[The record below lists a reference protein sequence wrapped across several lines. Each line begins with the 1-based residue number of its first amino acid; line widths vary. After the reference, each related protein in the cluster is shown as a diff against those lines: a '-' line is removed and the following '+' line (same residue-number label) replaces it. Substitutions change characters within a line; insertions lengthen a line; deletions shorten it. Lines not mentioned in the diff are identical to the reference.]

1 MFSQERGCS
10 LIDLA
15 PPGGFVGLQEPPLLS
30 MCATAPSG
38 HGKGTSAAFARP
50 TKNKENTNAITS
62 MRAMFLIFGAK
73 KPYGVHWLTMD
84 DVKRWLAVSPRE
96 QNLVGYD
103 RPVRLR
109 IIQARRIV
117 GRARRSRPLLDQAWD
132 NLRQVVRFPVEVRSA

>member
-1 MFSQERGCS
+1 
-10 LIDLA
+10 
-15 PPGGFVGLQEPPLLS
+15 
-30 MCATAPSG
+30 
-38 HGKGTSAAFARP
+38 
-50 TKNKENTNAITS
+50 
-62 MRAMFLIFGAK
+62 
-73 KPYGVHWLTMD
+73 MD

-96 QNLVGYD
+96 QNLVGYN